1 MRKKV
6 GLFIVLVML
15 LSAMFLTTSC
25 AKKKVA
31 QTEPVSMPQPE
42 VQKVVSEKP
51 TDASEKTSQLNDKNK
66 LEQEALPPQVP
77 EKKFNNENIHFAF
90 DSSDLSDE
98 ARDILKNNADY
109 LRLKSKLDVTVEGHC
124 DARGTDTYNIALGK
138 RRAESVKKFLVGQ
151 GIKTDRIVTVSYGE
165 NKPIASGQDE
175 TSWAKNRRAQILIT
189 LASDNRKAMAN

>member
-6 GLFIVLVML
+6 GLFIVLLMF

-42 VQKVVSEKP
+42 VQKVVSEK
-51 TDASEKTSQLNDKNK
+51 SNDKNK
-66 LEQEALPPQVP
+66 LEQEAPPPQVP

-109 LRLKSKLDVTVEGHC
+109 LRLESKLNVTVEGHC

-138 RRAESVKKFLVGQ
+138 RRAESVKKFLIGQ
-151 GIKTDRIVTVSYGE
+151 GIKTDRIATVSYGE

-175 TSWAKNRRAQILIT
+175 TSWAKNRRAQILVT
-189 LASDNRKAMAN
+189 LVSDNRKAMAN